1 MELVVD
7 LEEELKAIED
17 QIGQIKQ
24 MERVIDAVGEEID
37 KEAED
42 VVVVIKVIERKE
54 IEKMWRHWTMN

>member
-37 KEAED
+37 KEVGD
-42 VVVVIKVIERKE
+42 VVVVIKVIERRE
-54 IEKMWRHWTMN
+54 IEKM